1 MRFRWPKDTSFHR
14 VVLDVEQTACSNC
27 GQLLHICA
35 HRTHRLFTLKGPVEL
50 VCRLA
55 HCSDPACPA
64 RGQTLSPP
72 AELTHTLPR
81 WLIGWDVFCWM
92 GHRRFARHWSVSQ
105 LQAELRES
113 YYIPLSFD
121 AILVYLGRYQTMVA
135 ARQQDPQQLAQAYA
149 RIPSLV
155 LSIDGLQPEKG
166 HETLYT
172 VREWRAKRIW
182 FAESL
187 LSSNQDEVRRL
198 LARAHQW
205 ASRLGKP
212 VRLWLS
218 DKQDAFVKAIALEFP
233 DTPHRYCENHFLRD
247 LAKPMLDLDSQAKV
261 QMRKKVRGLR
271 DIERAV
277 LKRRP
282 EMRPQVEARQD
293 LNEKGAVS
301 VRTAGAAAG
310 HQRAT
315 KTRAAKADEVGSPAP
330 ATPTAKATEP
340 GDSERAGQVVLDYCA
355 AVRGILN
362 DDQGGPLHPP
372 GLRMAEALAEVRAS
386 LGRLL
391 ALNKPGRA
399 HALLER
405 LAGCIDR
412 GMAEVKVQ
420 QGQVQEQAKAIQEVA
435 ATLDASTGTLGKRKA
450 NYERLQHQYESQGG
464 EFSTHVSKLM
474 RSFADGLF
482 VPVRTKKGESLPTD
496 NLDIERWFRQP
507 KGHERRIHGHKHAGV
522 RMVVQGP
529 TLLLALD
536 AYEGHSQPFTAEEL
550 LPYRDAV
557 PPPDQL
563 EAMQRHKLMRQARA
577 QKNALSY
584 SQS

>member
-1 MRFRWPKDTSFHR
+1 MRFRWPKDTPFHR
-14 VVLDVEQTACSNC
+14 EVLDVEQDACPHC
-27 GQLLHICA
+27 GQPLHICD
-35 HRTHRLFTLKGPVEL
+35 HRIHRLFTLKGPVEL

-55 HCSDPACPA
+55 HCSDPDCPA
-64 RGQTLSPP
+64 RGQTLSP
-72 AELTHTLPR
+72 ATELTFTLPR

-113 YYIPLSFD
+113 YHIPLSFD
-121 AILVYLGRYQTMVA
+121 AILAYLGRYQTMLA
-135 ARQQDPQQLAQAYA
+135 ARQQDPQQMAKAYA
-149 RIPSLV
+149 EFDSLV
-155 LSIDGLQPEKG
+155 LSIDGVQPEKG

-172 VREWRAKRIW
+172 VREWTAKRIW
-182 FAESL
+182 FAQSL

-198 LARAHQW
+198 LIRAREW
-205 ASRLGKP
+205 AEQLGKP

-218 DKQDAFVKAIALEFP
+218 DKQDAFVAGIALEFP
-233 DTPHRYCENHFLRD
+233 GVPHRYCDNHFLRD
-247 LAKPMLDLDSQAKV
+247 LAKPTLAADSTAKV

-271 DIERAV
+271 QIEREV

-282 EMRPQVEARQD
+282 ARSAQVQGKHGVSEEAAPGP
-293 LNEKGAVS
+293 E
-301 VRTAGAAAG
+301 AGAAAG
-310 HQRAT
+310 QGQPRV
-315 KTRAAKADEVGSPAP
+315 KSAKAKEA
-330 ATPTAKATEP
+330 ATPTKQTQPTGPTQP
-340 GDSERAGQVVLDYCA
+340 GDSEQAGQVVLDYCA
-355 AVRGILN
+355 VVRGILN

-372 GLRMAEALAEVRAS
+372 GIRMAEALAEVRAS

-399 HALLER
+399 HVLLGR

-412 GMAEVKVQ
+412 GLAEVRQ
-420 QGQVQEQAKAIQEVA
+420 RQEQVREQVKAIQEVA
-435 ATLDASTGTLGKRKA
+435 ATLDASTGTLARRKA
-450 NYERLQHQYESQGG
+450 RYEQLRRQYESQGG
-464 EFSTHVSKLM
+464 GFYAQLGKLM
-474 RSFADGLF
+474 HSFAGGLF
-482 VPVRTKKGESLPTD
+482 VSVPTKKGQRLPSD
-496 NLDIERWFRQP
+496 NLDIERWFRKP

-536 AYEGHSQPFTAEEL
+536 AHEGHPQPFTAEDL

-557 PPPDQL
+557 PPHDQL
-563 EAMQRHKLMRQARA
+563 EATQRHKLMRQARA

-584 SQS
+584 SHT

>member
-1 MRFRWPKDTSFHR
+1 MRFRWPKDTPFHR
-14 VVLDVEQTACSNC
+14 EIVDVDQDACWHC
-27 GQLLHICA
+27 GRRLHVCD
-35 HRTHRLFTLKGPVEL
+35 HRIHRIFTLKGPVEL

-55 HCSDPACPA
+55 HCSDPGCPG
-64 RGQTLSPP
+64 RGQTLSPA
-72 AELTHTLPR
+72 AELTFTLPR

-113 YYIPLSFD
+113 YRIPLSFD
-121 AILVYLGRYQTMVA
+121 AILAYLGRYQTMLA
-135 ARQQDPQQLAQAYA
+135 ARQQDPQQLAKAYA
-149 RIPSLV
+149 KIDSLV
-155 LSIDGLQPEKG
+155 LSIDGVQPEKG

-172 VREWRAKRIW
+172 VREFNARRIW
-182 FAESL
+182 FAQSL

-198 LARAHQW
+198 LVRARDW
-205 ASRLGKP
+205 ARRLGKP

-218 DKQDAFVKAIALEFP
+218 DKQDAFVKGIALEFP
-233 DTPHRYCENHFLRD
+233 DTPHRYCDNHFLRD
-247 LAKPMLDLDSQAKV
+247 LAKPMLALDSQAKV
-261 QMRKKVRGLR
+261 RMRKKVRGLR
-271 DIERAV
+271 QIERAV
-277 LKRRP
+277 LQLRQGT
-282 EMRPQVEARQD
+282 RPQAQARHD
-293 LNEKGAVS
+293 VSEKCAAPSGAS
-301 VRTAGAAAG
+301 SAATG
-310 HQRAT
+310 RQGAT
-315 KTRAAKADEVGSPAP
+315 KTKAAKAQEAAAAAE
-330 ATPTAKATEP
+330 ATGPTEATRP
-340 GDSERAGQVVLDYCA
+340 GDSEQAGQVVLDYCA

-386 LGRLL
+386 LGRIL

-399 HALLER
+399 HALLGR

-412 GMAEVKVQ
+412 GLAEVKAQ
-420 QGQVQEQAKAIQEVA
+420 QEQVQEQVKAIGEVA
-435 ATLDASTGTLGKRKA
+435 ATLDASTGTLARRKA
-450 NYERLQHQYESQGG
+450 RYERLRRQYEVQGG
-464 EFSTHVSKLM
+464 EFPTHLSKLM

-482 VPVRTKKGESLPTD
+482 VRVRAKKGESLPAD
-496 NLDIERWFRQP
+496 NLDIERWFRKP
-507 KGHERRIHGHKHAGV
+507 KGHERRIHGHKHVGV
-522 RMVVQGP
+522 RIVEQGP

-536 AYEGHSQPFTAEEL
+536 AHDGRSGPFTAEDL
-550 LPYRDAV
+550 LPYRDAA